1 MSSLFSAE
9 RDTNPCK
16 VPGHLPGAL
25 VSSGC
30 HRKGHWAGGLS
41 RKDLFSQCSGLLA
54 LTTKVQQVGPGQH
67 SLPAWQRVPMSCLCA
82 WTEGRGQEKRK
93 QTGGRKTRSGKN
105 RQFLPVSVR
114 VLTGWV
120 RSSHTPKILSLK
132 VLSPNTVTRV
142 RAFYKGF

>member
-41 RKDLFSQCSGLLA
+41 RKDLFSQCSGLLT

-82 WTEGRGQEKRK
+82 WTEGRGQRKRK
-93 QTGGRKTRSGKN
+93 QTGGRKRRREKGG
-105 RQFLPVSVR
+105 QFLPVSVR
-114 VLTGWV
+114 VLTGA
-120 RSSHTPKILSLK
+120 HTHPHLISILC
-132 VLSPNTVTRV
+132 VLNDSVS
-142 RAFYKGF
+142 K